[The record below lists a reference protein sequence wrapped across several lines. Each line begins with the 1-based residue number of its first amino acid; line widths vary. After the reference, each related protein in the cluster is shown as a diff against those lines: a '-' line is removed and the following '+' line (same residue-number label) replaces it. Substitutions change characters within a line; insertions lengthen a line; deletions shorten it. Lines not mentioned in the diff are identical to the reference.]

1 MVLNYNDYFHLL
13 STYSCQALAEH
24 FKYIISNYHNTSDRS
39 YNFSYFIYE
48 KIETERG

>member
-24 FKYIISNYHNTSDRS
+24 FKYIIPIITTLL
-39 YNFSYFIYE
+39 
-48 KIETERG
+48 TEAIIFLTLYMRK